1 MKSLYFLLPFLFL
14 ITSTYSQSHTHTH
27 ALAIATNTAADALLR
42 SASTARTHTHTR
54 TLSRHPP
61 AIHNSDSATP
71 QTRLHLCSTSR
82 DSPTYSHVLVAAR
95 LLKELGTT
103 RCEQKAPAFATC
115 TVIMTYESAGIMICG
130 LKGAGM
136 KCSEAGK
143 TAEGLTEVCMELVGG
158 VHKVGGT
165 AYVNPREPRDKTRVV
180 VFNNWDGFE

>member
-14 ITSTYSQSHTHTH
+14 ITSTYSQFHTRTHT
-27 ALAIATNTAADALLR
+27 LAIAPNAAADAPLR
-42 SASTARTHTHTR
+42 STSTRTR
-54 TLSRHPP
+54 TLSP
-61 AIHNSDSATP
+61 AIHNSNSATP

-115 TVIMTYESAGIMICG
+115 TVLMTYESAGIMICG
-130 LKGAGM
+130 LKGAGI

-143 TAEGLTEVCMELVGG
+143 TAEGLMKVCMELVGG

-165 AYVNPREPRDKTRVV
+165 AYVNPRESRDKTRVV
-180 VFNNWDGFE
+180 VFNNWDDFE